1 MPLSATELFWEI
13 ADDLQAEDP
22 RVVEGTIM
30 GGRCLRVGPEFLALA
45 GFNVTGLV
53 VKLPAKRVEELIADG
68 KGEAFS
74 PANKVFT
81 EWVSVPI
88 PDRKEW
94 KSLLLEGIAFVSAPP
109 TPKASSRAAKSKP
122 K

>member
-13 ADDLQAEDP
+13 ADDLRAEDP

-30 GGRCLRVGPEFLALA
+30 GGRCLRLGPEFLALA
-45 GFNVTGLV
+45 GFNVSGLV
-53 VKLPAKRVEELIADG
+53 VKLPAKRVEELIANG
-68 KGEAFS
+68 TGEAFA

-88 PDRKEW
+88 PSRVEW
-94 KSLLLEGIAFVSAPP
+94 KALLLEGIAFVGAPP
-109 TPKASSRAAKSKP
+109 KPKASSKSAKSKL

>member
-30 GGRCLRVGPEFLALA
+30 GGRCLRVGSEFLALA
-45 GFNVTGLV
+45 GFNVSGLV

-68 KGEAFS
+68 KGEPFS
-74 PANKVFT
+74 PANRVFN

-94 KSLLLEGIAFVSAPP
+94 KSLLLEGIAFVCAPK
-109 TPKASSRAAKSKP
+109 PKASSKAAKSKP